1 MTTNFN
7 EAKLTKSDLR
17 KVFMRSCT
25 LDSAWNYERQQNL
38 MYCYSMI
45 PVLKRLYGNDEEKMA
60 DALCRHL
67 EFMSCM
73 PHLVTLLMGITG
85 AMEEENA
92 KDEILMQ
99 QA

>member
-45 PVLKRLYGNDEEKMA
+45 PVLKRLYGKTKKKWQMRYA
-60 DALCRHL
+60 DTWN
-67 EFMSCM
+67 SCHVC
-73 PHLVTLLMGITG
+73 P
-85 AMEEENA
+85 
-92 KDEILMQ
+92 IL
-99 QA
+99 

>member
-45 PVLKRLYGNDEEKMA
+45 PVLK
-60 DALCRHL
+60 
-67 EFMSCM
+67 
-73 PHLVTLLMGITG
+73 
-85 AMEEENA
+85 
-92 KDEILMQ
+92 
-99 QA
+99 